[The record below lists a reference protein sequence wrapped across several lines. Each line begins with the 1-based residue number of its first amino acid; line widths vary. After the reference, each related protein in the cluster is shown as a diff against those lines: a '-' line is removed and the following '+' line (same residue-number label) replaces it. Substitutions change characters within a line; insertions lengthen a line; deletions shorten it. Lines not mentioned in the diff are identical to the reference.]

1 MNTRVSQDMDRQAGW
16 LTQLTGGPRYFV
28 EAPGPGAAGAAT
40 YIADPC
46 IRLGAWAA
54 NNREGGVMLQAELQN
69 RTPAHRLHRFQVTGA
84 AGAGGGGLGAARA
97 APPSAAA
104 LGARHPLALPAVA
117 RAGLVGPFDT
127 FVARDA
133 DGPARDGAARS
144 VDAYCCQRP
153 LVEAAAPRA
162 EPRMVGAPVR
172 ARGDEFVRIGRY

>member
-1 MNTRVSQDMDRQAGW
+1 MNTRVSQDLDRQAGR

-54 NNREGGVMLQAELQN
+54 NNREGGVLLQAELQN
-69 RTPAHRLHRFQVTGA
+69 RTPAHRLHRFQLAGAGA
-84 AGAGGGGLGAARA
+84 AGGGVL

-127 FVARDA
+127 FAARDA
-133 DGPARDGAARS
+133 DGPARDGSARS
-144 VDAYCCQRP
+144 VDAYGRRP
-153 LVEAAAPRA
+153 LVEAAPPRA
-162 EPRMVGAPVR
+162 EPRMAGAPVR
-172 ARGDEFVRIGRY
+172 ARADEFVRVGR